1 MFQGSR
7 GVLCVLATLAWAA
20 CAPADGTD
28 AVVIENVTVIAAD
41 GSEPLAG
48 ATVVIR
54 GTRIDTV
61 GPGLPVPAG
70 ARVVDGTDRYLMPGL
85 FEMHGHTSKTRA
97 SALGLYVANG
107 VTTLRDPGGD
117 HEELLRW
124 RNEIRSGE
132 RVGPRMVIAGPYLE
146 SRNNVERMRGTPPS
160 EMVEPVERTR
170 IPVGTPE
177 RARAVVDSLA
187 GLELDFLKI
196 RTVQDRATYLAI
208 GEAAGAHGLS
218 LQGHA
223 FGIPPEL
230 ILEAG
235 QDAVDHFLFPT
246 LDSLSR
252 EERMAHWTA
261 FAEAGVAIIPTLL
274 PLWHGAFAPVDS
286 IQAVVADTLGEGDPR
301 RRYVS
306 HYTWLDWREQALE
319 AGGAQELFRPVW
331 ESTLRNTREM
341 IEAGVRVLV
350 GTDVAVIDVYPG
362 FSLHDELALFVEE
375 LGLTPLE
382 AIERATRQPAE
393 FLGMADSVGTVAPGK
408 VADLVLLDADPT
420 VDIANT
426 TRIAAVFLR
435 GTYYDREAL
444 DGVLDEV
451 LAAPDQTVN
460 DWPRTGAGGP

>member
-1 MFQGSR
+1 MLRRFKG
-7 GVLCVLATLAWAA
+7 TLFFLSTLVWAA
-20 CAPADGTD
+20 CAPADGSD
-28 AVVIENVTVIAAD
+28 AVAVENVTVIAAD
-41 GSEPLAG
+41 GSAPLAG

-54 GTRIDTV
+54 GNRIDTV
-61 GPGLPVPAG
+61 GVGVPVPEG
-70 ARVVDGTDRYLMPGL
+70 ARVVDGSGRYMIPGL
-85 FEMHGHTSKTRA
+85 FEMHGHTSKTRS

-124 RNEIRSGE
+124 RDEIRRGE
-132 RVGPRMVIAGPYLE
+132 RLGPRMVIAGPYLE
-146 SRNNVERMRGTPPS
+146 SRNNVDRMRNTPPS

-177 RARAVVDSLA
+177 RARTVVDSLA

-208 GEAAGAHGLS
+208 GEAADAHGLS

-252 EERMAHWTA
+252 EERMAHWAA
-261 FAEAGVAIIPTLL
+261 FSEAGVAVIPTLL

-286 IQAVVADTLGEGDPR
+286 IRAVVGDTLGEGDPR

-319 AGGAQELFRPVW
+319 AGGAQEMFRPLW

-341 IEAGVRVLV
+341 IDAGMWVLV
-350 GTDVAVIDVYPG
+350 GTDVAVIDIYPG

-375 LGLTPLE
+375 LGLTPAE

-393 FLGMADSVGTVAPGK
+393 FLGMADAVGTVAPGK
-408 VADLVLLDADPT
+408 LADLVLLDADPT
-420 VDIANT
+420 ADIANT
-426 TRIAAVFLR
+426 TRIAGVFLR
-435 GTYYDREAL
+435 GEYYDRDAL
-444 DGVLDEV
+444 DGILEDV

-460 DWPRTGAGGP
+460 DWPRMGNGVP